1 MRQSEVLGMIL
12 DIERTKADIILLRSC
27 TALWFPPEGIAL
39 IGSARL
45 PEEMDGPIDGW
56 GTISK
61 GNVMAATGCCLVEST
76 DMIV

>member
-1 MRQSEVLGMIL
+1 MALGIK
-12 DIERTKADIILLRSC
+12 RTKADIILLKSC

-45 PEEMDGPIDGW
+45 PDEMDDPVGGW
-56 GTISK
+56 GTTSK
-61 GNVMAATGCCLVEST
+61 GNVMAAIGCCLVEST